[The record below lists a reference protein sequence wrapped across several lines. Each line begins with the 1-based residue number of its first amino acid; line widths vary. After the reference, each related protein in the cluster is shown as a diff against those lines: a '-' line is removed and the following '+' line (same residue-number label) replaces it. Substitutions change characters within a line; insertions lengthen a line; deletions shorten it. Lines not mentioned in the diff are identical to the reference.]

1 MHGTGAGIHMMRR
14 TDFSAI
20 DPRPIANNGLIVSA
34 SDGLRLE
41 CVSNSSHSGVGNI
54 TLPNGTT
61 LPVNAFSG
69 VWQSIVP
76 YNRPG
81 TVRFKTILTSSISV
95 SDQGIYTCT
104 ISDSN
109 ENLLIFNVGLYPYG
123 FNG

>member
-1 MHGTGAGIHMMRR
+1 MMRR
-14 TDFSAI
+14 TGFSAI
-20 DPRPIANNGLIVSA
+20 EPRPVANNGLIVSA

-81 TVRFKTILTSSISV
+81 TVRFNFIDKCFRS
-95 SDQGIYTCT
+95 GHIY
-104 ISDSN
+104 
-109 ENLLIFNVGLYPYG
+109 LHYF
-123 FNG
+123 